1 MMYSADRMEFI
12 IDYMSAY
19 KQKIEMAN
27 KMGLLDSAK
36 MFELFAEEICKLY
49 YGVNF
54 HNLNESTCN
63 FPYFD
68 LISDDEKILVQVSTV
83 SDVHQKIKKTLE
95 NIRDDKKNRFAK
107 INSVY
112 FFVLQ
117 NDSIKNIKDYTGA
130 NQIGNISFI
139 KENNLITT
147 QDIINKAQNDLI
159 FQEKLY
165 SLIKIEFESFNEWA
179 RKLEDALDNSKN
191 IGISN
196 IETKINDE
204 YVIDRHE
211 LIEKMRKDNAKF
223 ISVQGREGVGKT
235 VICKKFIE
243 DENMVLYARA
253 ERFLEETHLEK
264 IWNLDIRRILECL
277 NGKKIIFFIDALE
290 FIADA
295 SKTKFDLLE
304 SLYNVVQK
312 YENAYIITSCRT
324 SDKNAFIKIESK
336 YNIVD
341 YDVNEISECE
351 LKDLEKQYPLIKKMS
366 QDKKYESLLK
376 TPFYINIMIK
386 NSVDI
391 DNITDIN
398 KFREYIWNNIICLK
412 NNENKYKIN
421 LKDIEDAINK
431 IVFDRAQKFTLG
443 IKETDIDSR
452 ILNVLET
459 EGIITYNN
467 EGIRL
472 KYDIYEDICF
482 ENFFDNTYCDCK
494 GKYQYFYKNIEKI
507 GRCVYRRYQIWIA
520 NKLLAKENRDKFI
533 YNLIFDNEISEE
545 WKKQTEIGIV
555 KSNYSNSFFE
565 ENEMEIL
572 EKGLLLEFIDIINLY
587 SYDAKIVNYEDFSD
601 VQLIPVGAGRENIIS
616 IVEKN
621 NIYCKNIINKN
632 KIVKLCLDYIEQRKQ
647 KESIAKKIC
656 TIMQFY
662 IEESFKEETFNIL
675 DEINKCLIVTFK
687 LSNYCK
693 AWLNTFFGKIIEYY
707 NGTDTNKR
715 RIAKKIIE
723 FIIKNSWPQ
732 LTVNFPEKLCDMASM
747 IWKKEK
753 EDNRF
758 YYIEDNPYGL
768 RDDYDHL
775 YPNVKNNIFLWNIF
789 RNNFWKGLDWAIK
802 FVNECVEKYAR
813 NYPENLMKIKLI
825 FIDENNIQR
834 EYYGNPN
841 MWMGCTEDHYVHNL
855 LSDIVYNIKEA
866 MINYIDKNIFDK
878 DTLKFLEYIRSKI
891 YKESNNILL
900 LTVLESI
907 GMHYQNEFP
916 GYALDL
922 ISSIDIVEW
931 DISRYATYL
940 SNPQLEMLKKQ
951 IFQKAGIPG
960 IKNRYSKDSKC
971 NISIEQYAQN
981 IQINGDSKI
990 IEKCY
995 KILDYL
1001 YSIVNNDEE
1010 NASKYLQIQKMDF
1023 RNAKVT
1029 QLDNNIISIE
1039 ANVTGEAKKVTE
1051 RHEENKL
1058 ISNDLILKLNQ
1069 YNEDLKEKKDC
1080 SQLLVNL
1087 IDEFITV
1094 KNKDS
1099 IRTLGLE
1106 KIIIGMISIIL
1117 HKDNVPIEKKNDYCI
1132 YWIEGIE
1139 QILKNKSFEF
1149 ETSLISNLIEQLY
1162 IDIPIETK
1170 NRIKIIVLKF
1180 VNESGY
1186 DGIINSIKEEII
1198 KYLIK
1203 DSELSNSIFN
1213 TIIELSKDEM
1223 EHQKFNAK
1231 YIKQR
1236 NNDFKFIPNK
1246 IPKLKGVDIHIKQ
1259 EKEKE
1264 YKSHRIGIIENYLYS
1279 MKKLNIT
1286 EFNITNYD
1294 LNSLCCIANCGKNF
1308 NDNLFCKI
1316 IKEIIRLIIDIKNDY
1331 SNEYKNDILDMY
1343 QEHEIIRLF
1352 ERELAY
1358 MDKDYE
1364 KIIDIMFDDVD
1375 FSEFKKE
1382 AIEFYLEILNCFIAL
1397 YCKSYN
1403 DKNMRAIIK
1412 RKIKY
1417 IEKKVK
1423 DIKLE
1428 YVKQELSKCLYLS
1441 PGRFDKWNPYEIK
1454 TKYEYKDKKFLN
1466 EQLCEYG
1473 KYDIENSMRTIYLL
1487 KIDELLPEILTSLE
1501 EILKFNKEI
1510 LERNFEGDTKIII
1523 DRIITKAFINFS
1535 DDIKKESDLIEAYEK
1550 ILKILIELNYEKA
1563 GVILDE
1569 FRIH

>member
-1 MMYSADRMEFI
+1 MKYSADRMEFI

-68 LISDDEKILVQVSTV
+68 LISDDERILVQVSTV

-341 YDVNEISECE
+341 YDVNEINECE

-494 GKYQYFYKNIEKI
+494 GKYQDFYKNIEKI

-647 KESIAKKIC
+647 KESITKKIC

-707 NGTDTNKR
+707 NGTDTKKR

-723 FIIKNSWPQ
+723 FTIKNSWPQ
-732 LTVNFPEKLCDMASM
+732 LTVDFPEKLCDMASM

-775 YPNVKNNIFLWNIF
+775 YPNVNH
-789 RNNFWKGLDWAIK
+789 
-802 FVNECVEKYAR
+802 
-813 NYPENLMKIKLI
+813 
-825 FIDENNIQR
+825 
-834 EYYGNPN
+834 
-841 MWMGCTEDHYVHNL
+841 DH
-855 LSDIVYNIKEA
+855 
-866 MINYIDKNIFDK
+866 
-878 DTLKFLEYIRSKI
+878 
-891 YKESNNILL
+891 
-900 LTVLESI
+900 
-907 GMHYQNEFP
+907 P
-916 GYALDL
+916 
-922 ISSIDIVEW
+922 
-931 DISRYATYL
+931 
-940 SNPQLEMLKKQ
+940 
-951 IFQKAGIPG
+951 
-960 IKNRYSKDSKC
+960 
-971 NISIEQYAQN
+971 
-981 IQINGDSKI
+981 
-990 IEKCY
+990 
-995 KILDYL
+995 
-1001 YSIVNNDEE
+1001 
-1010 NASKYLQIQKMDF
+1010 
-1023 RNAKVT
+1023 
-1029 QLDNNIISIE
+1029 
-1039 ANVTGEAKKVTE
+1039 
-1051 RHEENKL
+1051 
-1058 ISNDLILKLNQ
+1058 
-1069 YNEDLKEKKDC
+1069 
-1080 SQLLVNL
+1080 
-1087 IDEFITV
+1087 
-1094 KNKDS
+1094 
-1099 IRTLGLE
+1099 
-1106 KIIIGMISIIL
+1106 
-1117 HKDNVPIEKKNDYCI
+1117 
-1132 YWIEGIE
+1132 
-1139 QILKNKSFEF
+1139 
-1149 ETSLISNLIEQLY
+1149 
-1162 IDIPIETK
+1162 
-1170 NRIKIIVLKF
+1170 
-1180 VNESGY
+1180 
-1186 DGIINSIKEEII
+1186 
-1198 KYLIK
+1198 
-1203 DSELSNSIFN
+1203 
-1213 TIIELSKDEM
+1213 
-1223 EHQKFNAK
+1223 
-1231 YIKQR
+1231 
-1236 NNDFKFIPNK
+1236 
-1246 IPKLKGVDIHIKQ
+1246 
-1259 EKEKE
+1259 
-1264 YKSHRIGIIENYLYS
+1264 
-1279 MKKLNIT
+1279 
-1286 EFNITNYD
+1286 
-1294 LNSLCCIANCGKNF
+1294 
-1308 NDNLFCKI
+1308 
-1316 IKEIIRLIIDIKNDY
+1316 
-1331 SNEYKNDILDMY
+1331 
-1343 QEHEIIRLF
+1343 
-1352 ERELAY
+1352 
-1358 MDKDYE
+1358 
-1364 KIIDIMFDDVD
+1364 
-1375 FSEFKKE
+1375 
-1382 AIEFYLEILNCFIAL
+1382 
-1397 YCKSYN
+1397 
-1403 DKNMRAIIK
+1403 
-1412 RKIKY
+1412 
-1417 IEKKVK
+1417 
-1423 DIKLE
+1423 
-1428 YVKQELSKCLYLS
+1428 
-1441 PGRFDKWNPYEIK
+1441 
-1454 TKYEYKDKKFLN
+1454 
-1466 EQLCEYG
+1466 
-1473 KYDIENSMRTIYLL
+1473 
-1487 KIDELLPEILTSLE
+1487 
-1501 EILKFNKEI
+1501 
-1510 LERNFEGDTKIII
+1510 
-1523 DRIITKAFINFS
+1523 
-1535 DDIKKESDLIEAYEK
+1535 
-1550 ILKILIELNYEKA
+1550 
-1563 GVILDE
+1563 
-1569 FRIH
+1569 

>member
-1198 KYLIK
+1198 KYLRK

-1279 MKKLNIT
+1279 MKK
-1286 EFNITNYD
+1286 
-1294 LNSLCCIANCGKNF
+1294 
-1308 NDNLFCKI
+1308 
-1316 IKEIIRLIIDIKNDY
+1316 
-1331 SNEYKNDILDMY
+1331 
-1343 QEHEIIRLF
+1343 
-1352 ERELAY
+1352 
-1358 MDKDYE
+1358 
-1364 KIIDIMFDDVD
+1364 
-1375 FSEFKKE
+1375 
-1382 AIEFYLEILNCFIAL
+1382 
-1397 YCKSYN
+1397 
-1403 DKNMRAIIK
+1403 
-1412 RKIKY
+1412 
-1417 IEKKVK
+1417 
-1423 DIKLE
+1423 
-1428 YVKQELSKCLYLS
+1428 
-1441 PGRFDKWNPYEIK
+1441 
-1454 TKYEYKDKKFLN
+1454 
-1466 EQLCEYG
+1466 
-1473 KYDIENSMRTIYLL
+1473 
-1487 KIDELLPEILTSLE
+1487 
-1501 EILKFNKEI
+1501 
-1510 LERNFEGDTKIII
+1510 
-1523 DRIITKAFINFS
+1523 
-1535 DDIKKESDLIEAYEK
+1535 
-1550 ILKILIELNYEKA
+1550 
-1563 GVILDE
+1563 
-1569 FRIH
+1569 